1 MVDKAI
7 EVLNKIKLPLNGSR
21 VLILGA
27 SYKKDIDDMR
37 ESPSLKLIE
46 LFMERGAHVEYT
58 DPYIPSLPKTRKY
71 NFAMKSVDRY

>member
-1 MVDKAI
+1 MEALNNHKKA
-7 EVLNKIKLPLNGSR
+7 LNGAN

-46 LFMERGAHVEYT
+46 LFREKGAHVR
-58 DPYIPSLPKTRKY
+58 L
-71 NFAMKSVDRY
+71 